1 MRETEV
7 EITAED
13 RERYGRQMLIAGWG
27 EEGQKKLKNAE
38 VFVSG
43 VGGLGSPVAIYL
55 AVAGVGKIRVCDFD
69 VPELSNLNRQILH
82 HDARIGLNKA
92 LSAKK
97 TLEVLN
103 PTVKIKEFPEKIDG
117 DNVDNLVGPSSI
129 IVDCMDN
136 FETRLILNAC
146 AVRKKIPLVYAS
158 IWGMTGYLSFIHP
171 PQTPC
176 LACIFSEPPPKEK
189 FPVVGVTPGL
199 IGCLEALEVLKYIT
213 GIGQNLKNKLLIF
226 DGATVDFRKVSLKS
240 NPDCPVCNTLQ
251 DKK

>member
-1 MRETEV
+1 MRECEI
-7 EITAED
+7 EITSED
-13 RERYGRQMLIAGWG
+13 RQRYGRQMLIDGWG
-27 EEGQKKLKNAE
+27 EAGQEKLKNAE

-103 PTVKIKEFPEKIDG
+103 PTVKIMEFPEKIDE
-117 DNVDNLVGPSSI
+117 DNVDRLVGTSSI

-136 FETRLILNAC
+136 FETRLILNTC
-146 AVRKKIPLVYAS
+146 AIRKKIPLVYAS
-158 IWGMTGYLSFIHP
+158 IWAMTGYLSFIQP

-176 LACIFSEPPPKEK
+176 LACIFSAPPPKEK
-189 FPVVGVTPGL
+189 FPVVGVTPGV
-199 IGCLEALEVLKYIT
+199 IGCLEAFEVLKYIT
-213 GIGQNLKNKLLIF
+213 CVGQNLKNKLLIF
-226 DGATVDFRKVSLKS
+226 DGAAMDFRKVAIKK
-240 NPDCPVCNTLQ
+240 NPDCPVCKNAVN
-251 DKK
+251 